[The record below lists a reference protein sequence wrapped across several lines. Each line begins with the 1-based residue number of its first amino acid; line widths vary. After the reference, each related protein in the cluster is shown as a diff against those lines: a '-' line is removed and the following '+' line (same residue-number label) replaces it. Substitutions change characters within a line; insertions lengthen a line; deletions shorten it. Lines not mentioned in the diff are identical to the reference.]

1 MSVYKVP
8 QDVEA
13 DDKLLGPFSPRQFVY
28 LLVTAGLIGLAWF
41 LFTIFPGLIIIPLP
55 FIIFFGLLALPIR
68 KDQPME
74 AYFAAIISFN
84 LKPNKRI
91 WQPDGKEHLIEIL
104 APKKPET
111 DRTKGIRQ
119 EEAVRRLSYL
129 ADIVDSEGWAIK
141 HAVSAREGQ
150 SGLNPI
156 DIAEDPILNRNI
168 DNLLAKQEQSRK
180 SEILQNMNT
189 ARNLADYSGLTASQI
204 QERTYA
210 VNPMNLYAGRERG
223 FNLQEIPLTPTP
235 EIIQATGGDFSV
247 GQNFGN
253 AATSQPQIPTSNFG
267 QTQQFPPAPNF
278 VPNLNPQFSPN
289 TAPTSS
295 QIIEE
300 TLPQLNFNPYPEGVR
315 QSVIQPILQQN
326 PPRMDAV
333 SGFIAKQNQGQ
344 IQPTPS
350 TTSSQNYSANT
361 TGQTSTSPA
370 PIPEA
375 TSNPKAS
382 FPQFFPQTFP
392 QVSQAEKV
400 KAEILHQ
407 QIEKIVEDGKD
418 LTVEQLAK
426 QAERQEKRLED
437 EEVVIKLR

>member
-210 VNPMNLYAGRERG
+210 VNPMNLYAGRDRG

-235 EIIQATGGDFSV
+235 EIIQATGGNFSV
-247 GQNFGN
+247 GQNFG
-253 AATSQPQIPTSNFG
+253 
-267 QTQQFPPAPNF
+267 QTQQFLPTPNSTS
-278 VPNLNPQFSPN
+278 NLNSQFSPN
-289 TAPTSS
+289 MAPTTSS

-300 TLPQLNFNPYPEGVR
+300 NLPQLNFNPYPEGVR

-375 TSNPKAS
+375 TPNPEAS
-382 FPQFFPQTFP
+382 FPQSFPQTFP

>member
-235 EIIQATGGDFSV
+235 EVIQATGGDFSV
-247 GQNFGN
+247 GQNFG
-253 AATSQPQIPTSNFG
+253 
-267 QTQQFPPAPNF
+267 QTQQFPPTPNSTS
-278 VPNLNPQFSPN
+278 NLNPQFSPN
-289 TAPTSS
+289 MTPASS

-300 TLPQLNFNPYPEGVR
+300 NLPQLNFNPYPEGVR

-361 TGQTSTSPA
+361 AGQPSTNSA

-375 TSNPKAS
+375 TSNPEAS

>member
-13 DDKLLGPFSPRQFVY
+13 DDKLLGPFSPRQFIY

-247 GQNFGN
+247 GQNFG
-253 AATSQPQIPTSNFG
+253 
-267 QTQQFPPAPNF
+267 QTQQFPQTPNSTS
-278 VPNLNPQFSPN
+278 NLNPQFSPN
-289 TAPTSS
+289 MTPASS

-300 TLPQLNFNPYPEGVR
+300 NLPQLNFNPYPEGVR
-315 QSVIQPILQQN
+315 QSVIQPISQQN
-326 PPRMDAV
+326 SPRMDAV
-333 SGFIAKQNQGQ
+333 SSFIAKQNQGQ
-344 IQPTPS
+344 IQPTPP

-361 TGQTSTSPA
+361 AGQPSTNSA

-375 TSNPKAS
+375 TPNPEAS

>member
-235 EIIQATGGDFSV
+235 EVIQATGGDFSV
-247 GQNFGN
+247 GQNFG
-253 AATSQPQIPTSNFG
+253 
-267 QTQQFPPAPNF
+267 QTQQFPQTPNSTS
-278 VPNLNPQFSPN
+278 NLNPQFSPN
-289 TAPTSS
+289 MTPASS

-300 TLPQLNFNPYPEGVR
+300 NLPQLNFNPYPEGVR

-361 TGQTSTSPA
+361 AGQPSTNSA

-375 TSNPKAS
+375 TSNPEAS

>member
-141 HAVSAREGQ
+141 HAVSARAGQ

-210 VNPMNLYAGRERG
+210 INPMNLYAGRDRG

-235 EIIQATGGDFSV
+235 EIIQATGGNFSV
-247 GQNFGN
+247 GQ
-253 AATSQPQIPTSNFG
+253 NFG
-267 QTQQFPPAPNF
+267 QTQQFPPTPNSTS
-278 VPNLNPQFSPN
+278 NLNPQFSPN
-289 TAPTSS
+289 MAPTTSS
-295 QIIEE
+295 QIVEE
-300 TLPQLNFNPYPEGVR
+300 NLPQLNFNPYPEGVR
-315 QSVIQPILQQN
+315 QSVIQPISQQN

-344 IQPTPS
+344 IRPTPS
-350 TTSSQNYSANT
+350 TTSGQNHSANT
-361 TGQTSTSPA
+361 TGQTLTNSA

-375 TSNPKAS
+375 TSNPEAS